1 MANSFSD
8 ILKEAKALFSKEK
21 VLESVIGL
29 DIGTSAIKVVQL
41 KKRGGK

>member
-21 VLESVIGL
+21 VLESVI
-29 DIGTSAIKVVQL
+29 DDAGTKQPA
-41 KKRGGK
+41 